1 MSGILD
7 GVEEIIDRFFDVK
20 EIGTKPPH
28 YGHKTACLRLSEN
41 PPDDL
46 NGSELVRS
54 IFNKIEKNW
63 HRSTRR
69 HKKPPS
75 DENWRYEPHIDKEGT
90 GPEVRLE
97 RVIAGLPK
105 EGWVNQVPTSSG
117 LVDHLHDRVRN
128 IDLLRKIEPSRL
140 EFIELKVESD
150 TPLYAAM
157 EILGYGLI
165 YLFSG
170 RHQDEF
176 GYTPSDKNVL
186 GATDVHL
193 KVLAPYEYYAEYR
206 LAWLQELINE
216 GLKEFLNIP
225 PDFGISMDFSFEAFP
240 PDFHWSPGETDKSE
254 VAAAVLNRQPVY
266 SPPSP

>member
-7 GVEEIIDRFFDVK
+7 GVEEIIDGFFDVK

-41 PPDDL
+41 PPEDL
-46 NGSELVRS
+46 NGSELVRG
-54 IFNKIEKNW
+54 IFNKIEENW
-63 HRSTRR
+63 RRSTRR

-75 DENWRYEPHIDKEGT
+75 DENWRYERHTVTEST
-90 GPEVRLE
+90 SPEVRLE
-97 RVIAGLPK
+97 RAIAELGGK
-105 EGWVNQVPTSSG
+105 KWANQVPTSSG
-117 LVDHLHDRVRN
+117 LVDHLHDKVRN

-165 YLFSG
+165 YLFST
-170 RHQDEF
+170 RHQDEL
-176 GYTPSDKNVL
+176 GYIPSDKNVL

-193 KVLAPYEYYAEYR
+193 KVLAPSEYYTEYR
-206 LAWLQELINE
+206 LAWLQELIND
-216 GLKEFLNIP
+216 GLSAFLESS
-225 PDFGISMDFSFEAFP
+225 PDLQVIMDFSFEAFL

-254 VAAAVLNRQPVY
+254 VAAAVLNRRPVY